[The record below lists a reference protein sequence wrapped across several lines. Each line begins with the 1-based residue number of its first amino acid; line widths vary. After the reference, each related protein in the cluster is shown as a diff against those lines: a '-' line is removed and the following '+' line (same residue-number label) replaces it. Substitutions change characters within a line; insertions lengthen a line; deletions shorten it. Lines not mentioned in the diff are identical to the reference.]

1 MPTSQLEQLRTMT
14 TIIVD
19 SGDFD
24 TIKSFAPSGATT
36 NPSLV
41 LQAAQKPEYRFL
53 IERAVAESKKEATPE
68 RRRDLLIDS
77 LFVLF
82 GVELLKIVPDRV
94 STEVDAALSFDAR
107 ASVERAV
114 QLISLYGRYGI
125 PKERVLIKLAAT
137 PEGVR
142 AAEVLE
148 KIGINCNMTL
158 IFSLVQAVACAEVN
172 ATLVSPF
179 VGRVLDWYKARHPSE
194 AYPAEKD
201 PGVALVR
208 SIYRYFKTFGLKT
221 VVMGASFRNK
231 EEVLALAGCDLLTI
245 SPKLLGELASS
256 SEPTVFYE
264 YMIETAALAKK
275 EGIKNIFKTGGFIN
289 ADPLNELCNYL
300 DAANVDLKGFD
311 KKYLNDICA
320 EDLDVVLEG
329 LKTKLNSLMSL
340 WKKELP
346 SMKKS

>member
-24 TIKSFAPSGATT
+24 AIKSFAPSGATT

-114 QLISLYGRYGI
+114 QLISLYERYGI

-256 SEPTVFYE
+256 SEPVPQQLFAQPSSDLRKIPTSEPEFRFLLNE
-264 YMIETAALAKK
+264 DQMASEKLS
-275 EGIKNIFKTGGFIN
+275 EGIRGFCE
-289 ADPLNELCNYL
+289 ASRELVKFISSNFGWS
-300 DAANVDLKGFD
+300 A
-311 KKYLNDICA
+311 
-320 EDLDVVLEG
+320 
-329 LKTKLNSLMSL
+329 SS
-340 WKKELP
+340 
-346 SMKKS
+346 